1 MLQLHINIVIFLF
14 LVVITGTSGSAMHT
28 QDTRNPLLSC

>member
-14 LVVITGTSGSAMHT
+14 LVVITGKEEEAYRRLISGITMF
-28 QDTRNPLLSC
+28 